1 MPAFTLPP
9 RGIVVRLEGFKA
21 LQDMKK
27 TPLEVRLSAFMDGET
42 SREEKEELEKLI
54 ASDANA
60 QRIFDELRHGS
71 DVGRKA
77 FDEVLKEPVPL
88 ALVRS
93 IKSTQ
98 PPKTREP
105 SPRLNRQTLKLAPT
119 GRQSLAAALILFVV
133 GGGIGYLFGMQP
145 ADTPASQPPIPTQVA
160 PRTWLDDLAAYH
172 RIYSR
177 QPQHM
182 VELQASQLDEIAKW
196 LASTVGVK
204 FNFPDLAADGLVFQG
219 ARMFVAGGK
228 PVGQLIYK
236 NLDGDVIAICFI
248 KTDGVADDDFNETIK
263 DDISIVS
270 WRRNGATY
278 AIVGPSSDAMLDQ
291 IANRVSSE
299 I

>member
-1 MPAFTLPP
+1 
-9 RGIVVRLEGFKA
+9 
-21 LQDMKK
+21 MKK
-27 TPLEVRLSAFMDGET
+27 TPLEVRLSAFMDGEM

-54 ASDANA
+54 ASDADA
-60 QRIFDELRHGS
+60 RRIFDELKHGS

-105 SPRLNRQTLKLAPT
+105 SPRITRHSLKLAPT
-119 GRQSLAAALILFVV
+119 GRQSLAAALILFAV

-145 ADTPASQPPIPTQVA
+145 TAVPAGTPPTPTQLVT
-160 PRTWLDDLAAYH
+160 RNWLDDIAAYH

-219 ARMFVAGGK
+219 ARMSIAAGK

-236 NLDGDVIAICFI
+236 NLDGDVVAICFT

-263 DDISIVS
+263 DDISIVL
-270 WRRNGATY
+270 WHRNGTTY
-278 AIVGPSSDAMLDQ
+278 AIVGPSSNAMLDQ

>member
-1 MPAFTLPP
+1 
-9 RGIVVRLEGFKA
+9 
-21 LQDMKK
+21 MKK
-27 TPLEVRLSAFMDGET
+27 MPLEVRLSAFMDGET
-42 SREEKEELEKLI
+42 NREEKEELEKLI
-54 ASDANA
+54 ASDPDAR
-60 QRIFDELRHGS
+60 RIFDELKHGS

-98 PPKTREP
+98 PPKSREP
-105 SPRLNRQTLKLAPT
+105 SPRIARPSLKLAPT

-133 GGGIGYLFGMQP
+133 GGAIGYLFGMQP
-145 ADTPASQPPIPTQVA
+145 ANTPAGSPPTPTQVA
-160 PRTWLDDLAAYH
+160 TRGWLDDIAAYH

-219 ARMFVAGGK
+219 ARMFITGGK
-228 PVGQLIYK
+228 PFGQLIYK
-236 NLDGDVIAICFI
+236 NLDGDVVAICFT
-248 KTDGVADDDFNETIK
+248 KTDGVADDDFSETIK
-263 DDISIVS
+263 DDISIVF
-270 WRRNGATY
+270 WHRNGATY
-278 AIVGPSSDAMLDQ
+278 AVVGPSSNAMLDQ